1 MRQCALLLRQA
12 SVSVGFRHPTLTRMP
27 LARLLFRLAGD
38 TPQLIPALLMRGRA
52 GQYAGRMSDSDP
64 HHRIDLLRK
73 EMETVQA
80 KYEGALERNN
90 AAFER
95 IWADM
100 ARRDSLIFGALV
112 AVAALVV
119 GATMLMIGIS

>member
-1 MRQCALLLRQA
+1 M
-12 SVSVGFRHPTLTRMP
+12 
-27 LARLLFRLAGD
+27 
-38 TPQLIPALLMRGRA
+38 PALLMRGRA
-52 GQYAGRMSDSDP
+52 RRYAGRMSDSDP

-73 EMETVQA
+73 EMETMQA

-95 IWADM
+95 LRADM

-119 GATMLMIGIS
+119 GATTLMIGIS